1 MILNEV
7 KIVADS
13 GSDLL
18 SLSDV
23 PYSVAS
29 LKIMTDERQFV
40 DDADLDVAELVNYLV
55 SYKGKSTTAC
65 PGPEDWYSGFGDA
78 KYVFTI
84 SITGNLS
91 GSCNSSR
98 IAAKDYEEEYPD
110 RRVRVIDSLTAGPE
124 MVLIIEKLR
133 ELILLGKSFDEVSAE
148 IDEYMKTTGLLFVLE
163 SMQNLAN
170 NGRVSP
176 LAAKAAGLLGIRA
189 IGRASDIGTLEM
201 LSKSRGEKRCAP
213 DTYNAMKE
221 LGYKG
226 GKVRIGNVLNPAFAD
241 KLKALIIAEY
251 PEADVQIYGSRGL
264 CSFYAEKGGLMVG
277 FEK

>member
-1 MILNEV
+1 MKLCEV

-18 SLSDV
+18 TLEDIG
-23 PYSVAS
+23 YSVAS
-29 LKIMTDERQFV
+29 LKIVTDERGFV
-40 DDADLDVAELVNYLV
+40 DNAELDVAEMVKYLAG
-55 SYKGKSTTAC
+55 YKGKSSTAC
-65 PGPEDWYSGFGDA
+65 PGPEDWYSGFGDS
-78 KYVFTI
+78 KYVFTV

-91 GSCNSSR
+91 GSCNSAR
-98 IAAKDYEEEYPD
+98 IAAKDYEESHPD
-110 RRVRVIDSLTAGPE
+110 RRVRVIDSMTAGPE

-148 IDEYMKTTGLLFVLE
+148 IDEYMKTTGLLFILE

-176 LAAKAAGLLGIRA
+176 IAAKAAGLLGIRA
-189 IGRASDIGTLEM
+189 IGRASDMGTLDM

-213 DTYNAMKE
+213 DTYNTMKGQ
-221 LGYKG
+221 GYKG
-226 GKVRIGNVLNPAFAD
+226 GRVRIGNILNPAFAG
-241 KLKALIIAEY
+241 KVKELILADY
-251 PEADVQIYGSRGL
+251 PDADVRIYESRGL